1 MKIALDA
8 MGGDYAPERPVEA
21 ALQSLIAFPEIEEL
35 ILVGNEESIQAELD
49 RRDSPQVERI
59 RIHHCTEVIGMS
71 EGAVEGVRR
80 KKDNSINRSIELV
93 KDGKADAV
101 VSAGHTGAM
110 VAASTIKLR
119 TLPGISRPGIAT
131 VMPTETNRF
140 VLIDAGANIDA
151 DPKHLQQY
159 GIMGSVF
166 SSHVLKIHQPR
177 VGLLSV
183 GTEEAK
189 GNEQTKQAFK
199 LLSAAPINFV
209 GNIEGHD
216 LYERPVDVVVCD
228 GFVGNVVLKTSESLA
243 NAIFSWLKRELK
255 STPLRM
261 TGAFL
266 AQDAFKSIKART
278 NYEEIG
284 GSLLLGVNG
293 IAVIAHGSS
302 TTKAITNA
310 VRVAVQSIKLKVN
323 PDIVRA
329 VDTLRTDDASPQPT
343 AIENPA

>member
-8 MGGDYAPERPVEA
+8 MGGDYAPERPVLA
-21 ALQSLIAFPEIEEL
+21 ALDSLDQFSDISEL
-35 ILVGNEESIQAELD
+35 ILVGDQARIEEELAKYPD
-49 RRDSPQVERI
+49 RPRDRI
-59 RIHHCTEVIGMS
+59 RIHHCSEVITMS
-71 EGAVEGVRR
+71 EGAVEGVRK
-80 KKDNSINRSIELV
+80 KKDSSNNRSVELV

-119 TLPGISRPGIAT
+119 NLPGISRPGIAT

-151 DPKHLQQY
+151 APRHLQQY
-159 GIMGSVF
+159 AIMGSVF
-166 SSHVLKIHQPR
+166 SSHVLNIKKPR

-199 LLSAAPINFV
+199 LLSDAPINFV

-243 NAIFSWLKRELK
+243 NAIFAWLKRELK
-255 STPLRM
+255 STPLR
-261 TGAFL
+261 TAGAILAKGAF
-266 AQDAFKSIKART
+266 QSIKQRI

-293 IAVIAHGSS
+293 ITVIAHGSS

-310 VRVAVQSIKLKVN
+310 VRVAVQSINLKVN
-323 PDIVRA
+323 PDIIKAIGATKVEEVPEEA
-329 VDTLRTDDASPQPT
+329 T
-343 AIENPA
+343 AGGQV

>member
-8 MGGDYAPERPVEA
+8 MGGDFAPERPVLA
-21 ALQSLIAFPEIEEL
+21 ALDSLKQFPEISEM
-35 ILVGNEESIQAELD
+35 ILVGDQSRIDVELAKHPDYPRD
-49 RRDSPQVERI
+49 RM
-59 RIHHCTEVIGMS
+59 RIHHCSEVITMS
-71 EGAVEGVRR
+71 EGAVEGVRK
-80 KKDNSINRSIELV
+80 KKDSSNNRSVELV
-93 KDGKADAV
+93 KDGQADAV

-119 TLPGISRPGIAT
+119 TLPGINRPGIAT

-151 DPKHLQQY
+151 DPRHLQQY
-159 GIMGSVF
+159 AVMGSVF
-166 SSHVLKIHQPR
+166 SSHVLKIKQPR

-189 GNEQTKQAFK
+189 GNEQTKQAYK
-199 LLSAAPINFV
+199 LLSEAPINFI

-243 NAIFSWLKRELK
+243 NAIFAWLKRELK
-255 STPLRM
+255 STPLRV
-261 TGAFL
+261 TGAIL
-266 AQDAFKSIKART
+266 ARGAFKNIKERT

-293 IAVIAHGSS
+293 ITVIAHGSS

-323 PDIVRA
+323 PDIVETIGRTKTEEATEESA
-329 VDTLRTDDASPQPT
+329 VGEKA
-343 AIENPA
+343 